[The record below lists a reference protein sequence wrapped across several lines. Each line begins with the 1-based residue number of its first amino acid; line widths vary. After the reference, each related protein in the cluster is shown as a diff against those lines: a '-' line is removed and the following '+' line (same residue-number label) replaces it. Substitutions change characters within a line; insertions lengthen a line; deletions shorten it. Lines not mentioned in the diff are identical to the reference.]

1 MSYYC
6 FNRKEILQKAK
17 QRYFKEKTANYYL
30 QNKETIK
37 EKSKNWYKS
46 LSKEEKDK
54 IKECKRKRFQQL
66 IQYKKE
72 ALQNKLALFLL
83 SKRISEKTLKLDN
96 IRVNKKEFHKSKQ
109 LIDLDLINVDQI
121 IVSDKFKRSDD
132 GFKYFIGYREGK
144 IVKLLCII
152 LPQMTGYIKYFE
164 NGGKNMSFV
173 IKDDDVLDKY
183 NEIWDKIKETLSI
196 KFHSMPV
203 YDEKYIKAKV
213 REFNGVIKTNFLGDE
228 IPKESMHYTCI
239 ACITIDSVMRMEKKN
254 YPQVYLEECKYR
266 MKKTKMTKFIE
277 AKLESESE
285 LESESD
291 IELELKSELESD
303 IE

>member
-1 MSYYC
+1 MSYYL

-17 QRYFKEKTANYYL
+17 RRYFKEKAADYYL

-83 SKRISEKTLKLDN
+83 SIRMSEKTLKLDN

-132 GFKYFIGYREGK
+132 GLLVTGK
-144 IVKLLCII
+144 VKLLNR
-152 LPQMTGYIKYFE
+152 Y
-164 NGGKNMSFV
+164 
-173 IKDDDVLDKY
+173 VL
-183 NEIWDKIKETLSI
+183 S
-196 KFHSMPV
+196 
-203 YDEKYIKAKV
+203 
-213 REFNGVIKTNFLGDE
+213 
-228 IPKESMHYTCI
+228 
-239 ACITIDSVMRMEKKN
+239 
-254 YPQVYLEECKYR
+254 YLKWLD
-266 MKKTKMTKFIE
+266 T
-277 AKLESESE
+277 
-285 LESESD
+285 
-291 IELELKSELESD
+291 
-303 IE
+303 